1 MRPRFSLL
9 LVAALALGACS
20 NAADRQTDPNA
31 TPAPLQPCETRE
43 MHERGVDLTIESNA
57 NGTLASIRVIGAP
70 DDAQERSAVAFVE
83 HTLGT
88 PSPDPRQIERPW
100 HLGLTQLTDPCGRT
114 VTPSP

>member
-1 MRPRFSLL
+1 
-9 LVAALALGACS
+9 
-20 NAADRQTDPNA
+20 
-31 TPAPLQPCETRE
+31 